1 MQPEQH
7 TVTHTIN
14 RYRSFRYEL
23 ILEGVAVGAIAGA
36 VVVAFRY
43 LIGYADTLLNTI
55 LDYGKANTW
64 FIPVWFLILAA
75 AAFAVAG
82 LLKWDSLISG
92 SGIPQVEGE
101 IIGEIDEC
109 WWRVLIAKL
118 GGGILSLG
126 CGLSLGREGPSIQLG
141 AMAAKGF
148 SRLTRRVKTEEK
160 LLITC
165 GASAGLSAAFNEP
178 IAGILFSLEEVHKH
192 FSPELLLSS
201 MAASITSDFVSRNVF
216 GLKPVFTFT
225 ITHMMPLNTYGHVLL
240 LGVLIGTMGVVYN
253 TVLSKTQDLYGK
265 IPWPVVRVLIPFM
278 FAGVFGF
285 LYRGVLGGG
294 HALVEEMSAGDFVLG
309 SLCLLLVVKFCFSM
323 VSFGSGAP
331 GGIFLPLLVLGAIIG
346 SIYYRVIAA
355 CAGGEFTAKGKTVK
369 HPGWK
374 ALEDA
379 YRAKRKDTEPKKEGA
394 EKALPELTEGQ
405 TLAVAAAIVKEGK
418 NSPPQHFTEDTLLSA
433 METAGK
439 ETKRMRHGCLYMDG
453 NISEPHCS
461 VGELLS

>member
-64 FIPVWFLILAA
+64 FIHVWFLILAA

-141 AMAAKGF
+141 AMAAK
-148 SRLTRRVKTEEK
+148 
-160 LLITC
+160 
-165 GASAGLSAAFNEP
+165 
-178 IAGILFSLEEVHKH
+178 
-192 FSPELLLSS
+192 
-201 MAASITSDFVSRNVF
+201 
-216 GLKPVFTFT
+216 
-225 ITHMMPLNTYGHVLL
+225 
-240 LGVLIGTMGVVYN
+240 
-253 TVLSKTQDLYGK
+253 
-265 IPWPVVRVLIPFM
+265 
-278 FAGVFGF
+278 
-285 LYRGVLGGG
+285 
-294 HALVEEMSAGDFVLG
+294 
-309 SLCLLLVVKFCFSM
+309 
-323 VSFGSGAP
+323 
-331 GGIFLPLLVLGAIIG
+331 
-346 SIYYRVIAA
+346 
-355 CAGGEFTAKGKTVK
+355 
-369 HPGWK
+369 
-374 ALEDA
+374 
-379 YRAKRKDTEPKKEGA
+379 
-394 EKALPELTEGQ
+394 
-405 TLAVAAAIVKEGK
+405 
-418 NSPPQHFTEDTLLSA
+418 
-433 METAGK
+433 
-439 ETKRMRHGCLYMDG
+439 
-453 NISEPHCS
+453 
-461 VGELLS
+461 